1 LSAVSTYAE
10 ALFEAA
16 HERDELVGVLEE
28 LQEFKDALEQ
38 SEELRL
44 FFYGGE
50 VPEREKRRAIDG
62 LTEGMTLSTRN
73 FLKILSDNGRE
84 EILEEVLLRYEELVK
99 EHLGRVEVEVTTA
112 VELTDE
118 KLERIRERLGR
129 SLEGREVILQT
140 SVDPNI
146 LGGAVFRFGGRMV
159 DSSVRG
165 RLASLRE
172 EMLERGVVS
181 G

>member
-1 LSAVSTYAE
+1 MSAVSTYAE
-10 ALFEAA
+10 ALLEAA
-16 HERDELVGVLEE
+16 HERDELEEVLAN
-28 LQEFKDALEQ
+28 LQDFTGALGE

-44 FFYGGE
+44 FFYGGQI
-50 VPEREKRRAIDG
+50 PEREKRRAIDA

-84 EILEEVLLRYEELVK
+84 DILEEVLLRYEELVK

-112 VELTDE
+112 VELTDGE
-118 KLERIRERLGR
+118 LDRIKERLGR
-129 SLEGREVILQT
+129 SLEGREVVLRT
-140 SVDPNI
+140 SVDPSI
-146 LGGAVFRFGGRMV
+146 LGGAVFRFGGRML

-165 RLASLRE
+165 RLASLRD

>member
-16 HERDELVGVLEE
+16 RERDELEGVLED
-28 LQEFKDALEQ
+28 LQEFADALEE

-44 FFYGGE
+44 FFYGGQI
-50 VPEREKRRAIDG
+50 PEREKRRAIDA
-62 LTEGMTLSTRN
+62 LTEGMKLSTRN
-73 FLKILSDNGRE
+73 FLKILTDNGRE

-112 VELTDE
+112 FELTDDE
-118 KLERIRERLGR
+118 VDRLKTRLAR
-129 SLEGREVILQT
+129 SLEGREVILRT

-146 LGGAVFRFGGRMV
+146 LGGAVFRFGGRMI

-172 EMLERGVVS
+172 EMLERSVI
-181 G
+181 

>member
-16 HERDELVGVLEE
+16 RERDELEIVLDE
-28 LQEFKDALEQ
+28 LQEFGDALEE

-44 FFYGGE
+44 FYYGGQI
-50 VPEREKRRAIDG
+50 PEREKRRAIDA
-62 LTEGMTLSTRN
+62 LTEGMALSTRN

-84 EILEEVLLRYEELVK
+84 EILDEVLLRYEELVK

-112 VELTDE
+112 VELTDDE
-118 KLERIRERLGR
+118 VERIKERLAR

-146 LGGAVFRFGGRMV
+146 LGGAVFRFGGRMI
-159 DSSVRG
+159 DSSIRG

-172 EMLERGVVS
+172 EMLERSVV
-181 G
+181 

>member
-1 LSAVSTYAE
+1 MSAVSTYAE

-50 VPEREKRRAIDG
+50 VPERDKRRAIDG

-165 RLASLRE
+165 QLVSLRE
-172 EMLERGVVS
+172 EMLERGVV
-181 G
+181 

>member
-16 HERDELVGVLEE
+16 REHDELEEVLEE
-28 LQEFKDALEQ
+28 LEEFKNALED

-44 FFYGGE
+44 FFYGGQ
-50 VPEREKRRAIDG
+50 VPEREKRRAIDA
-62 LTEGMTLSTRN
+62 LTEGMTLTTRN
-73 FLKILSDNGRE
+73 FLKVLSDNGRE
-84 EILEEVLLRYEELVK
+84 DIFEEVLLRYEELVK
-99 EHLGRVEVEVTTA
+99 EYLGRVEVAVTTA
-112 VELTDE
+112 VELSEDE
-118 KLERIRERLGR
+118 LDRMKERLGR

-140 SVDPNI
+140 SVDPDI

-165 RLASLRE
+165 RLEGLRE
-172 EMLERGVVS
+172 EMLERGVIS

>member
-16 HERDELVGVLEE
+16 RERDELEGVLEE
-28 LQEFKDALEQ
+28 LQEFTTALEE

-44 FFYGGE
+44 FFYGGQI
-50 VPEREKRRAIDG
+50 PEREKRQAIDA

-73 FLKILSDNGRE
+73 FLKVLTDNGRE
-84 EILEEVLLRYEELVK
+84 EILDEVLLRYEGLVK

-112 VELTDE
+112 VELTEDE
-118 KLERIRERLGR
+118 VDRIRERLGR

-146 LGGAVFRFGGRMV
+146 LGGAVFRFGGSMI
-159 DSSVRG
+159 DGSVRG

-172 EMLERGVVS
+172 EMLERGVV
-181 G
+181 

>member
-16 HERDELVGVLEE
+16 RERDELEEVIEELKEFETALEE
-28 LQEFKDALEQ
+28 

-44 FFYGGE
+44 FYYGSQIS
-50 VPEREKRRAIDG
+50 ERDKRRAIDA
-62 LTEGMTLSTRN
+62 LTEGMTLTTRN
-73 FLKILSDNGRE
+73 FLKVLSDNGRE
-84 EILEEVLLRYEELVK
+84 EIFEEILLRYEELVK
-99 EHLGRVEVEVTTA
+99 EYLGKVEVAVTTA
-112 VELTDE
+112 VELSEDQLDRM
-118 KLERIRERLGR
+118 KERLGR

-146 LGGAVFRFGGRMV
+146 LGGAVFRYGGRMI

-165 RLASLRE
+165 RLEGLRE
-172 EMLERGVVS
+172 EMLERGVI
-181 G
+181 

>member
-16 HERDELVGVLEE
+16 RERDELEAVVEDLEE
-28 LQEFKDALEQ
+28 FTTALEE

-44 FFYGGE
+44 FFYGGQI
-50 VPEREKRRAIDG
+50 PEREKRRAIDA
-62 LTEGMTLSTRN
+62 LTEGMALSTRN
-73 FLKILSDNGRE
+73 FLKVLTDNGRE
-84 EILEEVLLRYEELVK
+84 EILDEVLIRYEGLVK

-112 VELTDE
+112 VELTEDE
-118 KLERIRERLGR
+118 LERIKERLGR

-159 DSSVRG
+159 DGSVRG

-172 EMLERGVVS
+172 EMLERGVV
-181 G
+181 

>member
-16 HERDELVGVLEE
+16 RERDELEEVLEE
-28 LQEFKDALEQ
+28 LQEFTTVLEE

-44 FFYGGE
+44 FFYGGQIS
-50 VPEREKRRAIDG
+50 EREKRRAIDA

-73 FLKILSDNGRE
+73 FLKILADNGRE
-84 EILEEVLLRYEELVK
+84 EILDEVLLRYEELVK

-112 VELTDE
+112 VELSEDE
-118 KLERIRERLGR
+118 LDRIKERLGR
-129 SLEGREVILQT
+129 SLEGREVKLQT

-165 RLASLRE
+165 RLQGLRE
-172 EMLERGVVS
+172 EMLERGVV
-181 G
+181 

>member
-1 LSAVSTYAE
+1 MSAVSTYAE

-16 HERDELVGVLEE
+16 RERDELEGVLED
-28 LQEFKDALEQ
+28 LQEFADALEE

-44 FFYGGE
+44 FFYGGQI
-50 VPEREKRRAIDG
+50 PEREKRRAIDA
-62 LTEGMTLSTRN
+62 LTEGMKLSTRN

-112 VELTDE
+112 FELTDDE
-118 KLERIRERLGR
+118 VDRLKERLAR
-129 SLEGREVILQT
+129 SLEGREVILRT

-146 LGGAVFRFGGRMV
+146 LGGAVFRFGGRMI

-172 EMLERGVVS
+172 EMLERSVI
-181 G
+181 